1 MKKSKYLSGVVA
13 VALLTPLSLLAADKT
28 TRSVTI
34 ADPVTVG
41 TTHLKAGSYKVE
53 WEGSGP
59 EVQVSF
65 LQNGK
70 TVATVPAKLQARD
83 SEIRQDDV
91 ITDRSNAHSETLKEI
106 DFSRQKEA
114 LTFSQSRM

>member
-1 MKKSKYLSGVVA
+1 MKKSKYLSAVLA
-13 VALLTPLSLLAADKT
+13 VALLTPLSLLAADKI

-34 ADPVTVG
+34 ADPITVG
-41 TTHLKAGSYKVE
+41 TIHLKPGRYKVE

-59 EVQVSF
+59 EVQVNF

-70 TVATVPAKLQARD
+70 TVATVPAKLQTRD

-91 ITDRSNAHSETLKEI
+91 ITDRTNANTETLKEI
-106 DFSRQKEA
+106 DFSHQQQA
-114 LTFSQSRM
+114 LMFSQGGM